1 MNYILYLLNI
11 EAKIAMEDK
20 IMVRNPEDTEKTAGG
35 EDSSVRRTF
44 DGIGATWLEIRLMV
58 MF

>member
-1 MNYILYLLNI
+1 M
-11 EAKIAMEDK
+11 KHPSDGRMAMEDR
-20 IMVRNPEDTEKTAGG
+20 IIVRNPEDTEKTAGG